1 MKNLGIKCALTV
13 IGLSASCAYADTF
26 LGGYIGANAWNM
38 AVDGGFANEE
48 TVTDFAFE
56 DKSQASFYAALEH
69 PIPLVPN
76 IKLMR
81 TSMDTTGVVA
91 LTSEFRFGDEL
102 FVTETDLG
110 TDLEL
115 TSTDYILYY
124 EILDNDLVS
133 IDVGINGKHLDGT
146 IMVNELEGSR
156 SVSESFSGI
165 VPMVYSK
172 VEVGIPATGISAY
185 VEGSYLSLDD
195 NTLSDFQAAV
205 AYSFVESLAIDMSIE
220 AGYRSTNLELDDL
233 DDIYTEL
240 EFSGVYVGLEFDF

>member
-13 IGLSASCAYADTF
+13 FGLSASCVYADTV
-26 LGGYIGANAWNM
+26 LGGYIGVNAWNM
-38 AVDGGFANEE
+38 EVDGGFANEE
-48 TVTDFAFE
+48 SVTDFAFE
-56 DKSQASFYAALEH
+56 DKTQASFYAALEH
-69 PIPLVPN
+69 PIPLIPN

-81 TSMDTTGVVA
+81 TPMDTAGVVS

-102 FVTETDLG
+102 YTSQTDLM

-124 EILDNDLVS
+124 EILDNDLISV
-133 IDVGINGKHLDGT
+133 DLGINGKHLDGV
-146 IMVNELEGSR
+146 IMVSELDGDR
-156 SVSESFSGI
+156 STSESFSGI

-172 VEVGIPATGISAY
+172 VEIGIPATGISAY

-220 AGYRSTNLELDDL
+220 AGFRSTNLELDDV
-233 DDIYTEL
+233 DDIYTDL